1 MILADVH
8 PAARWFWGLLL
19 AGCLIWYGTVTVYV
33 AIRGLL
39 DIRTMLRRLEEVRRS
54 GPA

>member
-1 MILADVH
+1 
-8 PAARWFWGLLL
+8 
-19 AGCLIWYGTVTVYV
+19 V

-39 DIRTMLRRLEEVRRS
+39 DIRTMLRRLEEVRRQ